1 MEILNISRVEYL
13 EQIQTLDNIEKIP
26 LIPPEIIKAVNEKN
40 LSLFLGAG
48 VSRLVGCCG
57 WRELAKR
64 VLHRCLLTRC
74 IHYTQH
80 DRLIRDRNCKK
91 IITICHE
98 LLAQKGLEQEF
109 YSELESAVKGK
120 GDLLAKRNIYKELA
134 GVPALHITTNVDQ
147 HFDSFFS
154 PERITYKVEDFDA
167 QRIDRYKLYHIHGS
181 IVDRTSLVFTVPRY
195 IQRYSDPR
203 FQQFLFKIFQEN
215 VILFLGYGMEEY
227 ELLDFLIPKFDP
239 MKGKERKH
247 FILLPYYRGEEDALR
262 LDSLY
267 FNSLGVR
274 IKGYEKDEHGYTQL
288 YDIVRNWNKE
298 IMQTSTALFDEIKE
312 IEDAVDNL

>member
-1 MEILNISRVEYL
+1 L
-13 EQIQTLDNIEKIP
+13 EQTQTFYNIEKIP
-26 LIPPEIIKAVNEKN
+26 PIPPEIIKAVNEKT

-64 VLHRCLLTRC
+64 VLHRCLLTRS

-80 DRLIRDRNCKK
+80 DRLIRDKNCKK
-91 IITICHE
+91 IITICHDV
-98 LLAQKGLEQEF
+98 LKQKGLEQEF

-120 GDLLAKRNIYKELA
+120 DDLLAKQNIYKELA

-154 PERITYKVEDFDA
+154 PERITYKAEDLDA

-181 IVDRTSLVFTVPRY
+181 IADRNSLVFTVPQY
-195 IQRYSDPR
+195 IQRYSHPR
-203 FQQFLFKIFQEN
+203 FKEFLLRIFREN
-215 VILFLGYGMEEY
+215 VILFLGYGMEEF
-227 ELLDFLIPKFDP
+227 ELLDFLVPKFDP
-239 MKGKERKH
+239 MKGKELKH
-247 FILLPYYRGEEDALR
+247 FILLPYYRGEEDSVR

-267 FNSLGVR
+267 FNKLGVE

-288 YDIVRNWNKE
+288 YDVVKNWNRE
-298 IMQTSTALFDEIKE
+298 IMQTSTALLDEMKE
-312 IEDAVDNL
+312 LEDAVDNL